1 MTTMRGGEQRVEPTA
16 TPKGGLMEIG
26 TRPLEAEARVS
37 HGDESVVA
45 ELIDRLE
52 YHASEIETLRKE
64 LAAVREERDR
74 LEGELEMAQSWVR
87 ELALQL
93 EEAHKR
99 DRTHSL
105 RARIGA

>member
-1 MTTMRGGEQRVEPTA
+1 MEVE
-16 TPKGGLMEIG
+16 
-26 TRPLEAEARVS
+26 TRPLATESRVV
-37 HGDESVVA
+37 HGDESIVA

-52 YHASEIETLRKE
+52 YQASELETLRKE
-64 LAAVREERDR
+64 LASTRDERDR
-74 LEGELEMAQSWVR
+74 LEGDLETAQSWVR

-99 DRTHSL
+99 DRTSSL

>member
-1 MTTMRGGEQRVEPTA
+1 
-16 TPKGGLMEIG
+16 MEIG
-26 TRPLEAEARVS
+26 TRPLDASRVV

-52 YHASEIETLRKE
+52 YQANELETLRKE
-64 LAAVREERDR
+64 LVASHEERDR
-74 LEGELEMAQSWVR
+74 IQGELETARTWVR
-87 ELALQL
+87 ELAKQL

-105 RARIGA
+105 RARLHA